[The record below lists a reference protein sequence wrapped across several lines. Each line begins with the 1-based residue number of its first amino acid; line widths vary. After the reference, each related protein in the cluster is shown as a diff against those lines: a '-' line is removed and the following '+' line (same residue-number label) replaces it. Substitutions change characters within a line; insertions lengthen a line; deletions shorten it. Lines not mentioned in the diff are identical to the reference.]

1 MRLNQRLAKLTKKL
15 AKPTTVEIIFREMG
29 ESYVEAVKR
38 GREKF
43 PNVDKLIIVSWIQP

>member
-29 ESYVEAVKR
+29 ESYVEAVRR

-43 PNVDKLIIVSWIQP
+43 PDVDKLIIVSWIQP